1 MYAYV
6 YTECI
11 QYVLVLPCVC
21 SVKVCVCVE
30 GGGYCRVREEVGG
43 GEIKG
48 G

>member
-21 SVKVCVCVE
+21 SVKVCVCV
-30 GGGYCRVREEVGG
+30 GGGGG
-43 GEIKG
+43 VCVNSLLLM
-48 G
+48 